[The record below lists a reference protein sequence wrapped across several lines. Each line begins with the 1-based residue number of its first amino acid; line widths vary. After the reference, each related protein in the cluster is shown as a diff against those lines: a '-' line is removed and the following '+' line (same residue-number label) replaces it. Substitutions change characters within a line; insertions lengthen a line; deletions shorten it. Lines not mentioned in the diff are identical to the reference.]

1 MDEVS
6 RASHSRHRSRSRSC
20 RHSSHRS
27 RSYSPRDSPISDD
40 NNNNQKQTQFIPIAV
55 PYYQPQQATS
65 SQLKPMQTPNVASNN
80 NSSSISYIMPQ
91 AQQQYRDENIQST
104 VRIFLFFN
112 QKTIY
117 LI

>member
-27 RSYSPRDSPISDD
+27 RSYSPRDSPTSDD

-104 VRIFLFFN
+104 VRIFLF
-112 QKTIY
+112 
-117 LI
+117 LIKKLFI